1 MAHQQEVIVIDTTQ
15 SDIAEIRTNL
25 VKKHRSLYA
34 RKKFRANQLITEFNW
49 TEIHD
54 SPNYL
59 TVQVGDNEHIELSP
73 EYLECINHSCDPNSF
88 FDTSSKKLIALKA
101 IAPGEEITFFY
112 PSTEWDMDQIF
123 QCHCNCSNCLG
134 IIKGAKYLDDAT
146 ARNYRFTDFI
156 RQKLES
162 REG

>member
-1 MAHQQEVIVIDTTQ
+1 MAHQQEVIVIDIAH

-34 RKKFRANQLITEFNW
+34 RKKFRPNQLIVEFNW
-49 TEIHD
+49 TEIHAT
-54 SPNYL
+54 PTYL
-59 TVQVGDNEHIELSP
+59 TVQVGENEHIELFP

-88 FDTSSKKLIALKA
+88 FDTSSKRLVALKA

-123 QCHCNCSNCLG
+123 KCHCNCSNCLG
-134 IIKGAKYLDDAT
+134 IIKGAKYLDKA
-146 ARNYRFTDFI
+146 AVRKYRFTDFI
-156 RQKLES
+156 NQKLKS
-162 REG
+162 REV

>member
-1 MAHQQEVIVIDTTQ
+1 MAHQQEVIVIDITQ

-34 RKKFRANQLITEFNW
+34 RKKFRANQLIVEFSW
-49 TEIHD
+49 TEIHVK
-54 SPNYL
+54 PNYL
-59 TVQVGDNEHIELSP
+59 TVQIGENEHIELLP

-88 FDTSSKKLIALKA
+88 FDTTNKRLIALKP
-101 IAPGEEITFFY
+101 IAAGEEITFFY
-112 PSTEWDMDQIF
+112 PSAEWDMDQIF
-123 QCHCNCSNCLG
+123 QCLCNCSNCLG

-146 ARNYRFTDFI
+146 AKKYRFTDFI

-162 REG
+162 RQA